1 VSRWSRDSPSASVAQ
16 WLQKRSKFT
25 ARYWDF
31 DTPIEITQTVT
42 DKDWEQQLRASAD
55 NVALP
60 ASDKDWDELRYCRYL
75 RPGLPRFLAKDKQ
88 HDSSAGCE

>member
-1 VSRWSRDSPSASVAQ
+1 MSRWSRDSPSASVAQ

-42 DKDWEQQLRASAD
+42 DKDW
-55 NVALP
+55 
-60 ASDKDWDELRYCRYL
+60 DELRYCRYL
-75 RPGLPRFLAKDKQ
+75 RPGLPRFQAKDKQ

>member
-1 VSRWSRDSPSASVAQ
+1 MSRWSRDSPSASVAQ

-42 DKDWEQQLRASAD
+42 DKDW
-55 NVALP
+55 
-60 ASDKDWDELRYCRYL
+60 DELRYCRYL